1 MIGEFRLRFTSI
13 FVGLLTIALGALA
26 WINLDQQR
34 KFHPPHDGAT
44 WQDSAAGVVARH
56 VEPGG
61 PAARAGI
68 QEGDLLRSINS
79 TPLRRATRVTRLLYQ
94 VGNWGSAEYVLSRGG
109 RSVVASVIA
118 EPRQTSSPLQ
128 RYLQVVALLYLAIGL
143 YVVLRRGQA
152 ARALHFYLFC
162 LASFVLYFYRYT
174 GKLDGLDWTIYWSN
188 VVATLLQPALFLHF
202 ALAFP
207 EPRDWVKRRSFL
219 LPLIYAPASVLLLV
233 HLGVVSRVLEIGL
246 PIGTVSWWL
255 DRIAYA
261 HLAAW
266 FLGGT
271 AVLYQAYRRAQ
282 TPLLRQQMKWITRG
296 VTLGIAPFAAFYI
309 LPLLFGAAP
318 ASWMKLSA
326 LSLVLIPLTFG
337 YAILR
342 YRLMDVDIL
351 FRRGVAYTLATLAL
365 VALYFT
371 VVALAGLVFHSS
383 LPATGTTGFVIAV
396 VVSAL
401 LFHPLRARIQ
411 ERLDRHFYR
420 DRYDY
425 RKTLVDFGRDLS
437 TETDL
442 PRLLRAVS
450 DRLSHT
456 LNVDRVAVFLPD
468 EKGGEKDDEQGQ
480 MRLAHSRGLS
490 LDEEPDLSFLDAAR
504 AESERGYLFLENTR
518 QVFENTRL
526 FFENTRLAPGE
537 PEPAR
542 RAIATLD
549 LHYYLAC
556 RAQGRI
562 VGFLGLG
569 QTTENNFLSSEDVT
583 LLEALSGHLGAA
595 VENARLYRRLER
607 KAAEYERLKEFSENI
622 VESLSVGILVL
633 DLDDR
638 VESWNTQLELM
649 YGLSRERTR
658 GQPVD
663 KVLPAELVAEL
674 LRFRSD
680 SGIHNLYQ
688 HRVRTPSGSERALNI
703 AVAPLVSK
711 RFEPIGRLLIF
722 DDISERVEL
731 EQQLAEAEK
740 LSSVGLLAAG
750 VAHEVNTP
758 LTVISSYAQMLS
770 KQLPNEDARG
780 KLLEKIIKSTFR
792 ASEIVNNLLNFS
804 RTGNAQ
810 MAPLDLHRV
819 IRDTLALLEHPLRT
833 SHVEVETRFAQ
844 QPPVVQG
851 NAGKLQ
857 QVFLNL
863 FLNARDAMPEGGR
876 LRVHTETSEGAVQV
890 QVSDSGQGISQEYIH
905 RIYDPFFT
913 TKAARAGNGDILRS
927 GVGLGLSVTYGIVK
941 EHAGTIRVESSQSQ
955 GTAFLLEFPRLPDK
969 LRETLP
975 ETISV

>member
-1 MIGEFRLRFTSI
+1 MIGEFKLRFTPI
-13 FVGLLTIALGALA
+13 FVGLLTITLGVLA

-34 KFHPPHDGAT
+34 KFQPSDDGAT

-68 QEGDLLRSINS
+68 QEGDLLRSING
-79 TPLRRATRVTRLLYQ
+79 TPIPRATRVTRLLYQ
-94 VGNWGSAEYVLSRGG
+94 VGNWGSAEYGLSRGG
-109 RSVVASVIA
+109 HSIVASVIA
-118 EPRQTSSPLQ
+118 QPRETSSSLQ
-128 RYLQVVALLYLAIGL
+128 RYLQIVGLLYLAIGL

-174 GKLDGLDWTIYWSN
+174 GKLDGLDWTIYGSN

-207 EPRDWVKRRSFL
+207 EPRAWVKRRLSL
-219 LPLIYAPASVLLLV
+219 LPLVYAPAAVLLLV
-233 HLGVVSRVLEIGL
+233 HLGVATRVLQIRL
-246 PIGTVSWWL
+246 PIETMSWWL

-261 HLAAW
+261 HMAAW
-266 FLGGT
+266 FLAGT

-296 VTLGIAPFAAFYI
+296 VALGIAPFAAFYI
-309 LPLLFGAAP
+309 LPFLFGAVP
-318 ASWMKLSA
+318 VSWMKLSA
-326 LSLVLIPLTFG
+326 LSLVFIPLTFG

-351 FRRGVAYTLATLAL
+351 FRRGAAYTLATLAL

-383 LPATGTTGFVIAV
+383 LPATGTAGFVIAV
-396 VVSAL
+396 VVSAF

-411 ERLDRHFYR
+411 ERLDRYFYR
-420 DRYDY
+420 ERYNY

-442 PRLLRAVS
+442 ERMLAAVA
-450 DRLSHT
+450 DRLSDT
-456 LNVDRVAVFLPD
+456 LHVDRVVLFLPD
-468 EKGGEKDDEQGQ
+468 EQG
-480 MRLAHSRGLS
+480 RLQFGHARGVAFEGAL
-490 LDEEPDLSFLDAAR
+490 ELSFLDAAR
-504 AESERGYLFLENTR
+504 PEFARGY
-518 QVFENTRL
+518 L
-526 FFENTRLAPGE
+526 FFENTQQAPGE
-537 PEPAR
+537 SEPAR
-542 RAIATLD
+542 RAIAALK

-569 QTTENNFLSSEDVT
+569 QTTENNFLSSEDVA
-583 LLEALSGHLGAA
+583 LLETLSGHLGAA
-595 VENARLYRRLER
+595 VENARLYQRLER
-607 KAAEYERLKEFSENI
+607 KAAEYERLKDFSENI
-622 VESLSVGILVL
+622 VECLSVGILVL
-633 DLDDR
+633 DLEDR
-638 VESWNTQLELM
+638 IEGWNTQLELM
-649 YGLSRERTR
+649 YGLSREQAR
-658 GQPVD
+658 GQQVD

-674 LRFRSD
+674 LRFRND
-680 SGIHNLYQ
+680 GGIHNLYQ

-703 AVAPLVSK
+703 AVAPMVSK
-711 RFEPIGRLLIF
+711 KFELIGRLLIF
-722 DDISERVEL
+722 DDVTDRVEL

-750 VAHEVNTP
+750 VAHEVNSP

-770 KQLPNEDARG
+770 KQLPTEDPRG
-780 KLLEKIIKSTFR
+780 KLLERIIKSTFR

-804 RTGNAQ
+804 RTGNVQ
-810 MAPLDLHRV
+810 MAPLDLNRV
-819 IRDTLALLEHPLRT
+819 LRNTLALLEHPLRT
-833 SHVEVETRFAQ
+833 SHVQVETHLVP
-844 QPPVVQG
+844 QPPLVQG

-876 LRVHTETSEGAVQV
+876 LRVRTEINEGEVRV
-890 QVSDSGQGISQEYIH
+890 QVSDTGQGISQEHIH

-913 TKAARAGNGDILRS
+913 TKAARPGNGDILRS
-927 GVGLGLSVTYGIVK
+927 GAGLGLSVTYGIVR
-941 EHAGTIRVESSQSQ
+941 EHTGTIRVESSPGQ
-955 GTAFLLEFPRLPDK
+955 GTCFLLEFPRLPDK

-975 ETISV
+975 ETVSV

>member
-13 FVGLLTIALGALA
+13 LVGLLTIALGVLA

-44 WQDSAAGVVARH
+44 WQDSAAGVVARY
-56 VEPGG
+56 VEPVG

-68 QEGDLLRSINS
+68 QEGDLLHSINS
-79 TPLRRATRVTRLLYQ
+79 TPIPRATRVTRLLYQ
-94 VGNWGSAEYVLSRGG
+94 LGNWGSAEYVLSRSE
-109 RSVVASVIA
+109 RPVVASVIPQ
-118 EPRQTSSPLQ
+118 PRQRSSSIQ
-128 RYLQVVALLYLAIGL
+128 RYLQLVALLYLSIGL

-202 ALAFP
+202 SLAFP
-207 EPRDWVKRRSFL
+207 EPRDWLKRRLFL
-219 LPLIYAPASVLLLV
+219 LPLAYAPAAALLLV

-282 TPLLRQQMKWITRG
+282 IPLLRQQMKWITRG
-296 VTLGIAPFAAFYI
+296 VTLGIAPFAAFFI
-309 LPLLFGAAP
+309 LPFLFGAVP
-318 ASWMKLSA
+318 TGWMKLSA

-351 FRRGVAYTLATLAL
+351 FRRGAAYTLATLTL
-365 VALYFT
+365 VSMYFT

-425 RKTLVDFGRDLS
+425 RKTLVDFGRELS

-442 PRLLRAVS
+442 PRLLGTVS
-450 DRLSHT
+450 ERLSHT

-468 EKGGEKDDEQGQ
+468 ERDDEQGQ
-480 MRLAHSRGLS
+480 MRLAHSRGVS
-490 LDEEPDLSFLDAAR
+490 LAGDADLGFLDLGFLDAAR
-504 AESERGYLFLENTR
+504 AESERDY
-518 QVFENTRL
+518 L
-526 FFENTRLAPGE
+526 FFENTRQAPGE

-549 LHYYLAC
+549 LHYYLTC

-569 QTTENNFLSSEDVT
+569 QTTENNFLSSEDVA
-583 LLEALSGHLGAA
+583 LLEVLSGHLGAA
-595 VENARLYRRLER
+595 VENARLYQRLER
-607 KAAEYERLKEFSENI
+607 RAAEYERLKEFNENI

-688 HRVRTPSGSERALNI
+688 HQVRTPSGSERALNI

-722 DDISERVEL
+722 DDVSERVEL

-804 RTGNAQ
+804 RTGSAQ
-810 MAPLDLHRV
+810 MVPVDLHRV
-819 IRDTLALLEHPLRT
+819 VRDTLALLEHPLRT

-844 QPPVVQG
+844 QQPFVQG

-890 QVSDSGQGISQEYIH
+890 QVSDSGQGISQKHIH

-927 GVGLGLSVTYGIVK
+927 GVGLGLSVTYGIVE

-975 ETISV
+975 ETVSV

>member
-1 MIGEFRLRFTSI
+1 MIQELRLRFTPI
-13 FVGLLTIALGALA
+13 FVGLLTISLGVLA

-56 VEPGG
+56 VEPSG

-79 TPLRRATRVTRLLYQ
+79 TPIRRATRVTRLLYQ
-94 VGNWGSAEYVLSRGG
+94 VGNWGSAEYELSRVGH
-109 RSVVASVIA
+109 SVVASVIP
-118 EPRQTSSPLQ
+118 EPRETSSSLQ
-128 RYLQVVALLYLAIGL
+128 RYLQVVALLFLAIGL
-143 YVVLRRGQA
+143 YVVLRRWQA

-162 LASFVLYFYRYT
+162 LASFVLYLYRYT
-174 GKLDGLDWTIYWSN
+174 GKLDGLDWTIYWAN
-188 VVATLLQPALFLHF
+188 VVATLLQPAVFLHF

-207 EPRDWVKRRSFL
+207 EPRAWMKRRSFL
-219 LPLIYAPASVLLLV
+219 LPLVYAPAAVLLLV

-266 FLGGT
+266 FLVGT

-309 LPLLFGAAP
+309 LPFLFGAVP
-318 ASWMKLSA
+318 AVWMQLSA

-342 YRLMDVDIL
+342 YRLMDVDVL
-351 FRRGVAYTLATLAL
+351 FRRGAAYTLATLAL
-365 VALYFT
+365 VVLYFT
-371 VVALAGLVFHSS
+371 VVAVAGLVFHSS
-383 LPATGTTGFVIAV
+383 LPDTGTAGFVIAV

-411 ERLDRHFYR
+411 ERLDRYFYR
-420 DRYDY
+420 ERYDY
-425 RKTLVDFGRDLS
+425 RKTLGDFARELS

-442 PRLLRAVS
+442 ARLLAAVA
-450 DRLSHT
+450 DRLSDT
-456 LNVDRVAVFLPD
+456 LNVQRVAVFLPN
-468 EKGGEKDDEQGQ
+468 EQGH

-490 LDEEPDLSFLDAAR
+490 LDKEPDLSFLDAAR
-504 AESERGYLFLENTR
+504 PEFPRGY
-518 QVFENTRL
+518 L
-526 FFENTRLAPGE
+526 FFENTRQAPGE
-537 PEPAR
+537 PEPAGG
-542 RAIATLD
+542 AICTLD

-562 VGFLGLG
+562 VGFLGFG
-569 QTTENNFLSSEDVT
+569 QTRENNFLSSEDVA
-583 LLEALSGHLGAA
+583 LLEVLSGHLGAA
-595 VENARLYRRLER
+595 VENARLYQQLER
-607 KAAEYERLKEFSENI
+607 KAAEHELLKNFNENI

-633 DLDDR
+633 DLEDR
-638 VESWNTQLELM
+638 IESCNTQLELM
-649 YGLSRERTR
+649 YGLSREKAR
-658 GQPVD
+658 GQRVD

-674 LRFRSD
+674 LRFRND
-680 SGIHNLYQ
+680 GGIHNLYR
-688 HRVRTPSGSERALNI
+688 HRVRTPSGSERFLNI

-722 DDISERVEL
+722 DDVSERVEL

-770 KQLPNEDARG
+770 KQLPSEDARG

-804 RTGNAQ
+804 RTGSAQ
-810 MAPLDLHRV
+810 MTPLDLHRV
-819 IRDTLALLEHPLRT
+819 LNDTLALLEHPLRT
-833 SHVEVETRFAQ
+833 GGVRIEADLAQ
-844 QPPVVQG
+844 QPPIVQG
-851 NAGKLQ
+851 SAGKLQ

-863 FLNARDAMPEGGR
+863 FLNARDAMPEGGL
-876 LRVHTETSEGAVQV
+876 LRVRTETSEGEVRV
-890 QVSDSGQGISQEYIH
+890 RVSDTGQGISQEHIH

-927 GVGLGLSVTYGIVK
+927 GVGLGLSVTYGIVQ
-941 EHAGTIRVESSQSQ
+941 EHAGTIRVESSPGQ
-955 GTAFLLEFPRLPDK
+955 GTCFVLEFPRLPDK

-975 ETISV
+975 ETVSV

>member
-13 FVGLLTIALGALA
+13 LVGLLTIALGVLA

-44 WQDSAAGVVARH
+44 WQDSAAGVVARY

-68 QEGDLLRSINS
+68 QEGDLLHSINS
-79 TPLRRATRVTRLLYQ
+79 TPIPRATRVTRLLYQ
-94 VGNWGSAEYVLSRGG
+94 LGNWGSAEYVLSRSG
-109 RSVVASVIA
+109 RPVVASVIPQ
-118 EPRQTSSPLQ
+118 PRQRSSSIQ
-128 RYLQVVALLYLAIGL
+128 RYLQLVALLYLSIGL

-207 EPRDWVKRRSFL
+207 EPRDWLKRRSFL
-219 LPLIYAPASVLLLV
+219 LPLAYAPAAALLLV

-271 AVLYQAYRRAQ
+271 AVLYQAYRRAH

-296 VTLGIAPFAAFYI
+296 VTLGIAPFAAFFI
-309 LPLLFGAAP
+309 LPFLFGAVP
-318 ASWMKLSA
+318 TSWMKLSA

-351 FRRGVAYTLATLAL
+351 FRRGAAYTLATLTL
-365 VALYFT
+365 VSMYFT

-425 RKTLVDFGRDLS
+425 RKTLVDFGRELS

-442 PRLLRAVS
+442 PHLLGAVS

-468 EKGGEKDDEQGQ
+468 EKPSEQDDEQGQ

-490 LDEEPDLSFLDAAR
+490 LDGDLDLGFLDAAR
-504 AESERGYLFLENTR
+504 AESARGY
-518 QVFENTRL
+518 L
-526 FFENTRLAPGE
+526 FFENTRQAPGE

-569 QTTENNFLSSEDVT
+569 QTTENNFLSSEDVA

-607 KAAEYERLKEFSENI
+607 KAAEYERLKEFNENI

-680 SGIHNLYQ
+680 SGIHNLYRY
-688 HRVRTPSGSERALNI
+688 RVRTPSGSERALNI

-722 DDISERVEL
+722 DDVSERVEL

-804 RTGNAQ
+804 RTGSAQ
-810 MAPLDLHRV
+810 MVPVDLHRV
-819 IRDTLALLEHPLRT
+819 VRDTLALLEHPLRT

-844 QPPVVQG
+844 QPPLVQG

-890 QVSDSGQGISQEYIH
+890 QVSDSGQGISQKHIH

-975 ETISV
+975 ETVSV

>member
-13 FVGLLTIALGALA
+13 LVGLLTIALGVLA

-44 WQDSAAGVVARH
+44 WQDSAAGVVARY

-68 QEGDLLRSINS
+68 QEGDLLHSINS
-79 TPLRRATRVTRLLYQ
+79 TPIPRATRVTRLLYQ
-94 VGNWGSAEYVLSRGG
+94 LGNWGSAEYVLSRSG
-109 RSVVASVIA
+109 RPVVASVIPQ
-118 EPRQTSSPLQ
+118 PRQRSSSIQ
-128 RYLQVVALLYLAIGL
+128 RYLQLVALLYLSIGL

-207 EPRDWVKRRSFL
+207 EPRDWLKRRSFL
-219 LPLIYAPASVLLLV
+219 LPLAYAPAAALLLV

-271 AVLYQAYRRAQ
+271 AVLYQAYRRAH

-296 VTLGIAPFAAFYI
+296 VTLGIAPFAAFFI
-309 LPLLFGAAP
+309 LPFLFGAVP
-318 ASWMKLSA
+318 TSWMKLSA

-351 FRRGVAYTLATLAL
+351 FRRGAAYTLATLTL
-365 VALYFT
+365 VSMYFT

-425 RKTLVDFGRDLS
+425 RKTLVDFGRELS

-442 PRLLRAVS
+442 PHLLGAVS

-468 EKGGEKDDEQGQ
+468 EKPSEQDDEQGQ

-490 LDEEPDLSFLDAAR
+490 LDGDLDLGFLDAAR
-504 AESERGYLFLENTR
+504 AESARGY
-518 QVFENTRL
+518 L
-526 FFENTRLAPGE
+526 FFENTRQAPGE

-569 QTTENNFLSSEDVT
+569 QTTENNFLSSEDVA

-607 KAAEYERLKEFSENI
+607 KAAEYERLKEFNENI

-680 SGIHNLYQ
+680 SGIHNLYRY
-688 HRVRTPSGSERALNI
+688 RVRTPSGSERALNI

-722 DDISERVEL
+722 DDVSERVEL

-804 RTGNAQ
+804 RTGSAQ
-810 MAPLDLHRV
+810 MVPVDLHRV
-819 IRDTLALLEHPLRT
+819 VRDTLALLEHPLRT

-844 QPPVVQG
+844 QPPLVQG

-890 QVSDSGQGISQEYIH
+890 QVSDSGQGISQKHIH

-955 GTAFLLEFPRLPDK
+955 GTAFLLEFPRLPGK

-975 ETISV
+975 ETVSV

>member
-13 FVGLLTIALGALA
+13 LVGLLTISLGVLA

-44 WQDSAAGVVARH
+44 WQDSAAGVVARY

-79 TPLRRATRVTRLLYQ
+79 GPIPRAARVTRLLYQ
-94 VGNWGSAEYVLSRGG
+94 LGNWGSAEYELSRSG
-109 RSVVASVIA
+109 RPVVASVIP

-174 GKLDGLDWTIYWSN
+174 GKLDGLDWTVYWSN

-207 EPRDWVKRRSFL
+207 EPREWLRRRSFL
-219 LPLIYAPASVLLLV
+219 LPLAYAPAAVLLLV

-296 VTLGIAPFAAFYI
+296 VTLGIVPFAAFYI
-309 LPLLFGAAP
+309 LPFLSGAVP
-318 ASWMKLSA
+318 AVWMQLSA

-351 FRRGVAYTLATLAL
+351 FRRGAAYTLATLTL

-371 VVALAGLVFHSS
+371 VVAVAGLVFHSS
-383 LPATGTTGFVIAV
+383 LPATGTAGLVIAV

-411 ERLDRHFYR
+411 ERLDRYFYR
-420 DRYDY
+420 ERYDY
-425 RKTLVDFGRDLS
+425 RKTLVDFGRELS

-442 PRLLRAVS
+442 ARLLGAVS
-450 DRLSHT
+450 ERLSHT
-456 LNVDRVAVFLPD
+456 LNVERVAVFLPD
-468 EKGGEKDDEQGQ
+468 EKPNEQDDEQGQ

-490 LDEEPDLSFLDAAR
+490 LDEEPDLGFLDAAR
-504 AESERGYLFLENTR
+504 AESARGY
-518 QVFENTRL
+518 L

-537 PEPAR
+537 AEPAR

-549 LHYYLAC
+549 LQYYLAC

-569 QTTENNFLSSEDVT
+569 QTSENNFLSSEDVA

-607 KAAEYERLKEFSENI
+607 KAAEYERLKEFNENI

-649 YGLSRERTR
+649 YGLSRERAR

-722 DDISERVEL
+722 DDVSERVEL

-804 RTGNAQ
+804 RTGSAQ
-810 MAPLDLHRV
+810 MAPVDLHRV
-819 IRDTLALLEHPLRT
+819 VRDTLALLEHPLRT

-844 QPPVVQG
+844 QPPLVQG

-890 QVSDSGQGISQEYIH
+890 QVSDSGQGISQKHIH

-913 TKAARAGNGDILRS
+913 TKAARPGNGDILRS

-969 LRETLP
+969 LRATLP
-975 ETISV
+975 ETVSV

>member
-13 FVGLLTIALGALA
+13 LVGLLTIALGVLA

-44 WQDSAAGVVARH
+44 WQDSAAGVVARY

-68 QEGDLLRSINS
+68 QEGDLLHSINS
-79 TPLRRATRVTRLLYQ
+79 TPIPRATRVTRLLYQ
-94 VGNWGSAEYVLSRGG
+94 LGNWGSAEYVLSRSG
-109 RSVVASVIA
+109 RPVVASVIPQ
-118 EPRQTSSPLQ
+118 PRQRSSSIQ
-128 RYLQVVALLYLAIGL
+128 RYLQLVALLYLSIGL

-207 EPRDWVKRRSFL
+207 EPRDWLKRRSFL
-219 LPLIYAPASVLLLV
+219 LPLAYAPAAALLLV

-271 AVLYQAYRRAQ
+271 AVLYQAYRRAH

-296 VTLGIAPFAAFYI
+296 VTLGIAPFAAFFI
-309 LPLLFGAAP
+309 LPFLFGAVP
-318 ASWMKLSA
+318 TSWMKLSA

-351 FRRGVAYTLATLAL
+351 FRRGAAYTLATLTL
-365 VALYFT
+365 VSMYFT

-425 RKTLVDFGRDLS
+425 RKTLVDFGRELS

-442 PRLLRAVS
+442 PHLLGAVS

-468 EKGGEKDDEQGQ
+468 EKPSEQDDEQGQ

-490 LDEEPDLSFLDAAR
+490 LDGDLDLGFLDAAR
-504 AESERGYLFLENTR
+504 AESARDY
-518 QVFENTRL
+518 L
-526 FFENTRLAPGE
+526 FFENTRQAPGE

-569 QTTENNFLSSEDVT
+569 QTTENNFLSSEDVA

-607 KAAEYERLKEFSENI
+607 KAAEYERLKEFNENI
-622 VESLSVGILVL
+622 VESLSAGILVL

-680 SGIHNLYQ
+680 SGIHNLYRY
-688 HRVRTPSGSERALNI
+688 RVRTPSGSERALNI

-722 DDISERVEL
+722 DDVSERVEL

-804 RTGNAQ
+804 RTGSAQ
-810 MAPLDLHRV
+810 MVPVDLHRV
-819 IRDTLALLEHPLRT
+819 VRDTLALLEHPLRT

-844 QPPVVQG
+844 QPPLVQG

-890 QVSDSGQGISQEYIH
+890 QVSDSGQGISQKHIH

-975 ETISV
+975 ETVSV

>member
-13 FVGLLTIALGALA
+13 LVGLLTIALGVLA

-44 WQDSAAGVVARH
+44 WQDSAAGVVARY

-68 QEGDLLRSINS
+68 QEGDLLHSINS
-79 TPLRRATRVTRLLYQ
+79 TPIPRATRVTRLLYQ
-94 VGNWGSAEYVLSRGG
+94 LGNWGSAEYVLSRSG
-109 RSVVASVIA
+109 RPVVASVIPQ
-118 EPRQTSSPLQ
+118 PRQRSSSIQ
-128 RYLQVVALLYLAIGL
+128 RYLQLVALLYLSIGL

-174 GKLDGLDWTIYWSN
+174 GKLDGLDWTIHWSN

-207 EPRDWVKRRSFL
+207 EPRDWLKRRSFL
-219 LPLIYAPASVLLLV
+219 LPLAYAPAAALLLV

-271 AVLYQAYRRAQ
+271 AVLYQAYRRAH

-296 VTLGIAPFAAFYI
+296 VTLGIAPFAAFFI
-309 LPLLFGAAP
+309 LPFLFGAVP
-318 ASWMKLSA
+318 TSWMKLSA

-351 FRRGVAYTLATLAL
+351 FRRGAAYTLATLTL
-365 VALYFT
+365 VSMYFT

-425 RKTLVDFGRDLS
+425 RKTLVDFGRELS

-442 PRLLRAVS
+442 PHLLGAVS

-468 EKGGEKDDEQGQ
+468 EKPSEQDDEQGQ

-490 LDEEPDLSFLDAAR
+490 LDGDLDLGFLDAAR
-504 AESERGYLFLENTR
+504 AESARGY
-518 QVFENTRL
+518 L
-526 FFENTRLAPGE
+526 FFENTRQAPGE

-569 QTTENNFLSSEDVT
+569 QTTENNFLSSEDVA

-607 KAAEYERLKEFSENI
+607 KAAEYERLKEFNENI

-680 SGIHNLYQ
+680 SGIHNLYRY
-688 HRVRTPSGSERALNI
+688 RVRTPSGSERALNI

-722 DDISERVEL
+722 DDVSERVEL

-804 RTGNAQ
+804 RTGSAQ
-810 MAPLDLHRV
+810 MVPVDLHRV
-819 IRDTLALLEHPLRT
+819 VRDTLALLEHPLRT

-844 QPPVVQG
+844 QPPLVQG

-890 QVSDSGQGISQEYIH
+890 QVSDSGQGISQKHIH

-975 ETISV
+975 ETVSV

>member
-1 MIGEFRLRFTSI
+1 M
-13 FVGLLTIALGALA
+13 GLLTITLGVLA

-34 KFHPPHDGAT
+34 KFHLPGDVAT
-44 WQDSAAGVVARH
+44 WQDSEAGVVARH

-68 QEGDLLRSINS
+68 REGDLLRSINGS
-79 TPLRRATRVTRLLYQ
+79 PISRATRVTRLLYQ
-94 VGNWGSAEYVLSRGG
+94 VGSWGSAEYVLSRGG
-109 RSVVASVIA
+109 HSIVASVIPQ
-118 EPRQTSSPLQ
+118 PRDPGSPLQ
-128 RYLQVVALLYLAIGL
+128 RYLQVVALLYLSIGL

-188 VVATLLQPALFLHF
+188 VVTTLLQPALFLHF

-207 EPRDWVKRRSFL
+207 EPRDWMKRRSFL
-219 LPLIYAPASVLLLV
+219 LPLVYAPAAVLLLV
-233 HLGVVSRVLEIGL
+233 HVGVLSRVLEIGV
-246 PIGTVSWWL
+246 PVQTVSWWL

-271 AVLYQAYRRAQ
+271 AVLYQTYRRAQ

-296 VTLGIAPFAAFYI
+296 VTLGIVPFAAFYI
-309 LPLLFGAAP
+309 LPFLFGAAP

-326 LSLVLIPLTFG
+326 LSLVFIPLTFG

-371 VVALAGLVFHSS
+371 VVTLAGLVFHSS

-442 PRLLRAVS
+442 PRLLEAVS

-468 EKGGEKDDEQGQ
+468 EQGDEQGQ

-490 LDEEPDLSFLDAAR
+490 LDGDSDLSFLDAAR
-504 AESERGYLFLENTR
+504 AESARGY
-518 QVFENTRL
+518 L
-526 FFENTRLAPGE
+526 FFENTRQAPGD

-569 QTTENNFLSSEDVT
+569 QTTENNFLSSEDVA
-583 LLEALSGHLGAA
+583 LLEVLSGHLGAA
-595 VENARLYRRLER
+595 VENARLYQRLER
-607 KAAEYERLKEFSENI
+607 KAAEYERLKEFNENI
-622 VESLSVGILVL
+622 VESVNVGILVL

-722 DDISERVEL
+722 DDVSERVEL

-804 RTGNAQ
+804 RTGSAQ

-844 QPPVVQG
+844 QPPIVQG

-876 LRVHTETSEGAVQV
+876 LRVHTETGEGAVQV
-890 QVSDSGQGISQEYIH
+890 QVSDTGQGISQEHIH

-941 EHAGTIRVESSQSQ
+941 EHAGTIRVESSQNQ
-955 GTAFLLEFPRLPDK
+955 GTAFLLEFPRL
-969 LRETLP
+969 RETV
-975 ETISV
+975 SV